1 MGKYKYFMDKQGR
14 LEVGYALW
22 KLRQEKGLTLNQ
34 ASIQMNIPLRII
46 DSHELGRIQQY
57 TTMRKMSDFYGKKM
71 KISFE

>member
-22 KLRQEKGLTLNQ
+22 QLRREKGMTLSQ
-34 ASIQMNIPLRII
+34 ASIQMNIPIRII

-57 TTMRKMSDFYGKKM
+57 TTMRRMSDFYGKKM
-71 KISFE
+71 KITFE

>member
-1 MGKYKYFMDKQGR
+1 MKKHKYFMDRQGR

-22 KLRQEKGLTLNQ
+22 KLRQEKGMTLSQ

-71 KISFE
+71 KIVFE